1 MSQVGHTFV
10 TVRRPLRAYI
20 GSLPHRP
27 PETRPGRPEP
37 PGSRRGNPP
46 EKTAAGEPARRNRPG
61 RTHPGNQPRGT
72 CPPEPT
78 RGNLPR
84 KTYRRK
90 PTPAN
95 RPEGTTPPGHTAGN
109 RSAGTS
115 PRAHPAGGTDP
126 PPPASG
132 TPGRGWSDPL
142 VCLAG
147 TAPKSILK
155 VRHIPGGGLSNQQLA
170 ENCKKSFGGYLAKA
184 ALKNLKGRRKF

>member
-37 PGSRRGNPP
+37 PGSRRENPTG
-46 EKTAAGEPARRNRPG
+46 KNAAGEPARRNRSR
-61 RTHPGNQPRGT
+61 RTHPGNRPRET
-72 CPPEPT
+72 HPPEPT

-84 KTYRRK
+84 KTYRRE
-90 PTPAN
+90 PTPGN
-95 RPEGTTPPGHTAGN
+95 RSGGTTPPGYTAGN
-109 RSAGTS
+109 RSAGTA

-126 PPPASG
+126 PPARLG
-132 TPGRGWSDPL
+132 HTGRGWSDPL

-147 TAPKSILK
+147 TAPCKRSRNRQK
-155 VRHIPGGGLSNQQLA
+155 RGGGIKSGKEQKNA
-170 ENCKKSFGGYLAKA
+170 KKVLEGTLQK
-184 ALKNLKGRRKF
+184 LP

>member
-37 PGSRRGNPP
+37 PGSRRKTRREKAPPGNPP
-46 EKTAAGEPARRNRPG
+46 AETAPGEPTPETDPGNRP
-61 RTHPGNQPRGT
+61 RETH
-72 CPPEPT
+72 PPEPT

-84 KTYRRK
+84 KTYRRE
-90 PTPAN
+90 PTP
-95 RPEGTTPPGHTAGN
+95 GN
-109 RSAGTS
+109 RSAGTA

-126 PPPASG
+126 PPARLG
-132 TPGRGWSDPL
+132 HTGRGWSDPL

-147 TAPKSILK
+147 TAPCKRSRNRQK
-155 VRHIPGGGLSNQQLA
+155 RGGGIKSGKEQKNA
-170 ENCKKSFGGYLAKA
+170 KKVLEGTLQK
-184 ALKNLKGRRKF
+184 LP

>member
-37 PGSRRGNPP
+37 PGSRRENPP
-46 EKTAAGEPARRNRPG
+46 GKNAAGEPARRNRSR
-61 RTHPGNQPRGT
+61 RTHPG
-72 CPPEPT
+72 EPT
-78 RGNLPR
+78 PETDPGKPTRRNRPGGTYPEKPTAGNLPR
-84 KTYRRK
+84 GTD
-90 PTPAN
+90 PGEPP
-95 RPEGTTPPGHTAGN
+95 RPGTTHGN
-109 RSAGTS
+109 RSAGTF

-126 PPPASG
+126 LPPVSG

-147 TAPKSILK
+147 TAPCKRSRNRQK
-155 VRHIPGGGLSNQQLA
+155 RGGGIKSGKEQKNA
-170 ENCKKSFGGYLAKA
+170 KKVLEGTLQK
-184 ALKNLKGRRKF
+184 LP